1 MAKKQK
7 LLVAIELNEA
17 IKVIGGERFE
27 ALLKGAGV
35 DLSELTLPQIQNTTE
50 TTFLGGE
57 MMPSDLEAVVER
69 WLQGDM
75 LHPINSGSQFTS
87 FLTLRHLDTLKTL
100 HFVQTTADTFQ
111 GGMHKGQKEL
121 AGLLEERDKALTDL
135 QLAKT
140 YAEQEERKNR
150 NATLIKEETQKS
162 YNDLQASI
170 QKFDNT
176 INLYSQRYG
185 NPKTTKLNWF
195 QKIGAAIFGIC

>member
-17 IKVIGGERFE
+17 IKVIGDERFE

-35 DLSELTLPQIQNTTE
+35 DQKELVPELNTPTF
-50 TTFLGGE
+50 FLGGE
-57 MMPSDLEAVVER
+57 MMPSDLEAVIER

-121 AGLLEERDKALTDL
+121 AGLLEERDKALADL
-135 QLAKT
+135 QHAKT

>member
-17 IKVIGGERFE
+17 IKVIGDERFE

-35 DLSELTLPQIQNTTE
+35 DQKELVPELNTPTF
-50 TTFLGGE
+50 FLGGE
-57 MMPSDLEAVVER
+57 MMPSDLEAVIER

-135 QLAKT
+135 QHAKT

>member
-35 DLSELTLPQIQNTTE
+35 DQKELAPELNTPTS
-50 TTFLGGE
+50 FLGGE
-57 MMPSDLEAVVER
+57 MMPSDLEAVIER

-111 GGMHKGQKEL
+111 GGMHEGSERVGGVIGGTGQSVD
-121 AGLLEERDKALTDL
+121 RLTTRQDL
-135 QLAKT
+135 CRT
-140 YAEQEERKNR
+140 GG
-150 NATLIKEETQKS
+150 T
-162 YNDLQASI
+162 
-170 QKFDNT
+170 
-176 INLYSQRYG
+176 
-185 NPKTTKLNWF
+185 
-195 QKIGAAIFGIC
+195 